1 MSIPREQAPWTQP
14 PRRRVLI
21 ATPVSERVARLVTRH
36 DAARLRP
43 ELATRPTGLAD
54 ALVELRPHTLVVG
67 VNAVDGPA
75 LERWAT
81 AVRTDPAEAGRDRPL
96 LLVRRGTSL
105 AAVDLA
111 AAARHRIEV
120 RNTPEVNARH
130 VARFIVDRLFDPLGH
145 APGAESAGAATRT
158 DRPGVLGLVGAG
170 NINSRVAREGVARG
184 WHLAVHAPSLA
195 ARPATVALWAAK
207 HRLPVDRIHVART
220 VEDVLDAADLISIAA
235 PLVHDGPRI
244 SAGMIDMRHVKSFTG
259 RRLVSVSEPHVFTD
273 RALVDAYDRR
283 DLEVVIDNA
292 PRFLGP
298 VRELLAG
305 RIAED
310 GGEPRRGFTL
320 CSVAMHSPAC
330 SNDLDQ
336 AFLAVVGRA
345 DLDDLTGNDLTGNDL
360 TGNGLTGNGPKDD
373 RHDLADRRGDRRGTG
388 RRAVEDP
395 ASDGSAVDKHDV
407 VVVGGG
413 IVGLTIALVLRLRG
427 HPVRVLDAA
436 PADRADPAA
445 QGTTFAGTNGR
456 HLSAT
461 ETLPQADA
469 SRAGVLDR
477 DPTHGGW
484 RLRDPES
491 LSEPERAWAG
501 AFEQCADRPGLHA
514 VARDLVIA
522 LNRLGLRGWEHLFAL
537 ADGGDGLAAGC
548 GLRWDARIPR
558 IYLGPDDLAAGE
570 RLQRSAGGR
579 VVRLSRADLVRD
591 WPALGRSVP
600 LPDGV
605 REVTAAVEVDGYAVN
620 IHDLATVLIDRLRAA
635 GVEVRAGTRVERI
648 ETDIETDID
657 GNLDGNPDGN
667 GNEAGH
673 EIGNG
678 AGSGV
683 RLHLADGS
691 TLRTGWAV
699 VTVAGRDLQRL
710 LGAAWPGAGAVAHL
724 LGLSLTL
731 PNPGLRRPVKVHA
744 GDPLGV
750 INVTLSADGARIHVS
765 GGFGYLGTAVR
776 AAADS
781 GVARLRAVFEQA
793 VAGLFPTLRR
803 PDGSVEMLDVRVC
816 ERPATPDG
824 LPLVEAVADHGGRVI
839 VAAGTNAGG
848 TVQAPAVAMLVA
860 DLLAGTPRCA
870 TLAMAGDRAGLP
882 PIRS

>member
-1 MSIPREQAPWTQP
+1 MDAA

-43 ELATRPTGLAD
+43 ELATQPTGLAD

-75 LERWAT
+75 LEQWAT
-81 AVRTDPAEAGRDRPL
+81 AVRTDPAEAGRDRRL

-120 RNTPEVNARH
+120 CNTPEVNARH
-130 VARFIVDRLFDPLGH
+130 VARFIVDRLFDPLGD
-145 APGAESAGAATRT
+145 ASGAEPAGAATRT

-170 NINSRVAREGVARG
+170 NINSRVAREGAARG

-195 ARPATVALWAAK
+195 AKPATAALWAAK

-220 VEDVLDAADLISIAA
+220 VEDVFDAADLISIAA
-235 PLVHDGPRI
+235 PLVHGGSRM
-244 SAGMIDMRHVKSFTG
+244 SAGMIDMRHVKAFTG
-259 RRLVSVSEPHVFTD
+259 RRLVSVSEPDVFTD

-298 VRELLAG
+298 VRGLLAG

-310 GGEPRRGFTL
+310 GGELRRGFTL

-330 SNDLDQ
+330 SDDLDQ

-345 DLDDLTGNDLTGNDL
+345 DLDDLTGHDLAGH
-360 TGNGLTGNGPKDD
+360 GPKGD
-373 RHDLADRRGDRRGTG
+373 RHDLADRRGDPRGTG
-388 RRAVEDP
+388 RGVGEDP
-395 ASDGSAVDKHDV
+395 APDGSAVDKHDV

-469 SRAGVLDR
+469 SRVGVLDR

-491 LSEPERAWAG
+491 LSEPERAWAS
-501 AFEQCADRPGLHA
+501 AFEQCADHPGLHA

-537 ADGGDGLAAGC
+537 ADGRDGLGTGC
-548 GLRWDARIPR
+548 GLRWDARLPR
-558 IYLGPDDLAAGE
+558 IYLGPGDLAAGE
-570 RLQRSAGGR
+570 QLQRAAGGR
-579 VVRLSRADLVRD
+579 VVRLSRADLVRG
-591 WPALGRSVP
+591 WPTLGCSVP
-600 LPDGV
+600 LPGGA
-605 REVTAAVEVDGYAVN
+605 REVAGAVEVDGYAVN

-648 ETDIETDID
+648 ETGID
-657 GNLDGNPDGN
+657 RSLDGN
-667 GNEAGH
+667 GNKAGH
-673 EIGNG
+673 ETGSGAGNG
-678 AGSGV
+678 AGNGV

-776 AAADS
+776 AVADS

-803 PDGSVEMLDVRVC
+803 PDGTVEMLDVRVC

-824 LPLVEAVADHGGRVI
+824 IPLVEAVADHGGRVI
-839 VAAGTNAGG
+839 VTAGTNAGG

-870 TLAMAGDRAGLP
+870 ALAMAGDRAGLP
-882 PIRS
+882 PIRR